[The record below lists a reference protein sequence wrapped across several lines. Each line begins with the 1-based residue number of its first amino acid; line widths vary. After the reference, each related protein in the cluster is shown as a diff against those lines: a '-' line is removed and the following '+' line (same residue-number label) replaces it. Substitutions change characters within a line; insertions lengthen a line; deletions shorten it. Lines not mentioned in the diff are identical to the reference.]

1 MKKLILPMVL
11 GLGFLTSAQARSVP
25 GEVVVKIK
33 PGQTQKFLAKKSS
46 LGVQVKKSMKLLS
59 GEFVVLRAKSKSISS
74 LLEELKRSPEVVYA
88 EPNFL
93 YQIQTPRSPDP
104 LFGKL
109 WGLLNTGNNEPGEDG
124 EYTNSGGLLG
134 ADINAENAWKITK
147 GSKRIVVAVIDTGID
162 YTHPDLKENLW
173 VNQKE
178 IKGNNLDDDGNGY
191 VDDVHGWNAS
201 SDTGDPMDGHSHG
214 THCAGTIGARHDN
227 GIGVAGVMGEV
238 SLMAVKF
245 LTDEGSG
252 SLEDAIEA
260 IDYATKM
267 NVDVMSNSWGGA
279 SSSQAL
285 EDAIK
290 VASERGIL
298 FVAAA
303 GNSGTNNDTTPNY
316 PANLRIDNVI
326 SVAAHTH
333 GDSLADFSSFGKNTV
348 HVAAPGNNI
357 LSTTTGNTY
366 KVYSGTSMAT
376 PHVAGVLGLYLSQVG
391 RQDVRAIRERLMAT
405 TVPSGAYRK
414 SIMSGGR
421 VDAYNFLTNTRLPRQ
436 TPEESAWKTEN
447 LSQIFETAHPYGNDL
462 RLSKTYTFAG
472 AKYVKLVIEKF
483 ELEHN
488 YDFLIIKDGRGAVL
502 EKLTG
507 KGADFQ
513 TDYAETESITVE
525 FTSDSSEARFGA
537 VIKKVKVIY

>member
-191 VDDVHGWNAS
+191 VDDVHGWNAAA
-201 SDTGDPMDGHSHG
+201 DTGDPMDGHSHG

-391 RQDVRAIRERLMAT
+391 RQDVGALRERLMAT

-436 TPEESAWKTEN
+436 TPEESSWKTEN
-447 LSQIFETAHPYGNDL
+447 LSQIFETAHPYENDL
-462 RLSKTYTFAG
+462 RLSKTYTFPG